1 MSLSASLQTT
11 DHRTFRKGEHQA
23 AAVYLGQLAF
33 SDLSAADFA
42 AEAVSLAIQILQ
54 VEYCLLWELQ
64 DDGQGLSLMAGAGEM
79 PVTPS
84 QIPLVSQSLE
94 GQTLLSPN
102 PIIVEKS
109 KIDAWANPSVYMQ
122 VQGVENAASVRIG
135 TMEKPYGLLQVFSLA
150 GQFFRQGD
158 IHFLQSIANTVGMVL
173 HPGHYRQ
180 EQKLSYAIQ
189 GMKSKL
195 AAYSGSLEW
204 DRYKLKNLLTESQE
218 KERLRLAQELHD
230 VPIQDLY
237 GMIYQIDDL
246 RDALKDPDGEK
257 LVDECDQTLHRVVDS
272 LRTIC
277 KELRPPSLSPFG
289 LEVAIRDHVEK
300 FRDQFPDITVHLEL
314 MQDRQV
320 FPDAMRL
327 ALFRIYQ
334 QSIQNVAR
342 HAQASE
348 VHIRFL
354 WDSEMVVLEVEDNGI
369 GFEMPEN
376 WVELAQDEHFGLL
389 GIAERVE
396 NIRGKLEIVSAL
408 GGGTRVCVTAPYS

>member
-42 AEAVSLAIQILQ
+42 AEAVSLAIQVLQ

-135 TMEKPYGLLQVFSLA
+135 TVEKQYGLIQVFSLA
-150 GQFFRQGD
+150 GQSFSQGD
-158 IHFLQSIANTVGMVL
+158 IHFLQTIANTVGMVL
-173 HPGHYRQ
+173 HQGQCRQ
-180 EQKLSYAIQ
+180 EQTISSAIQ
-189 GMKSKL
+189 GMKSKSAIHL
-195 AAYSGSLEW
+195 GFLEW
-204 DRYKLKNLLTESQE
+204 DRYEVKNLLAESQE

-237 GMIYQIDDL
+237 GMIYQLDDL
-246 RDALKDPDGEK
+246 RDALKEQDGEK
-257 LVDECDQTLHRVVDS
+257 LVDECDHTLHRVVDS

-300 FRDQFPDITVHLEL
+300 FRDQFPDIAVHLEL

-320 FPDAMRL
+320 LQDTMRL

-354 WDSEMVVLEVEDNGI
+354 RDSEMVVLEVEDNGI

-389 GIAERVE
+389 GIVERVE
-396 NIRGKLEIVSAL
+396 SIRGKLEIVSAL
-408 GGGTRVCVTAPYS
+408 GGGTRVRVTAPYS